1 MFLEATTPTWQ
12 PAAFDAT
19 GLPASLGARRV
30 GRHGVLRPSH
40 NHRDTMA
47 LSPGTRLG
55 PYEVTA
61 PKDAPRP
68 DGQQPDAP
76 EIPSRSVEYVKDPT
90 HLDHEAVIGPNRY
103 HVVPFERV
111 GVVVDDKK
119 TRVRL
124 L

>member
-30 GRHGVLRPSH
+30 GRHGVLRPSY

-55 PYEVTA
+55 IYEVTVRIGA
-61 PKDAPRP
+61 
-68 DGQQPDAP
+68 GGMG
-76 EIPSRSVEYVKDPT
+76 
-90 HLDHEAVIGPNRY
+90 LDRRAEGESADQVT
-103 HVVPFERV
+103 
-111 GVVVDDKK
+111 GVLV
-119 TRVRL
+119 
-124 L
+124 